1 MGYIEVG
8 RIVNTHALKGE
19 VKIKS
24 FSNMNRF
31 EKGNTLYLSD
41 NYIEVKVKSHRV
53 KDNIDYIILEGYE
66 DINLILPYKNK
77 SLYIKEEDLEELDE
91 NEYYIKD
98 LLDLK
103 VYNEDNKYIGVVKNV
118 TEYPAN
124 FMLEIEKEDKKI
136 ALVPFR
142 KEFVKEVSDKII
154 IHEIEGLIWK

>member
-8 RIVNTHALKGE
+8 KIVNTHALKGE

-31 EKGNTLYLSD
+31 DKGNTLYLSD

-53 KDNIDYIILEGYE
+53 KDNIDYIVLEGYE

-77 SLYIKEEDLEELDE
+77 SLYIKEEDLEELEE

-142 KEFVKEVSDKII
+142 KEFVIEVSDKII
-154 IHEIEGLIWK
+154 IHEIEGLI

>member
-1 MGYIEVG
+1 MEYIEVG
-8 RIVNTHALKGE
+8 KIVNTHALKGE

-24 FSNMNRF
+24 YTNNDRFSV
-31 EKGNTLYLSD
+31 GSTLYLSND
-41 NYIEVKVKSHRV
+41 YLEVKVKSHRV
-53 KDNIDYIILEGYE
+53 KDDFDYIVLEGYE

-77 SLYIKEEDLEELDE
+77 SLYIKDDQLEELEE

-98 LLDLK
+98 LINLK
-103 VYNEDNKYIGVVKNV
+103 VYNEDKKYIGIVKHV

-142 KEFVKEVSDKII
+142 KEFVLSVSDCIT
-154 IHEIEGLIWK
+154 IHEIEGLI

>member
-1 MGYIEVG
+1 MEYIEVG
-8 RIVNTHALKGE
+8 KIVNTHALKGE

-24 FSNMNRF
+24 YTNNDRFSV
-31 EKGNTLYLSD
+31 GSTLYLSND
-41 NYIEVKVKSHRV
+41 YIEVKVKSHRV
-53 KDNIDYIILEGYE
+53 KDDFDYIVLEGYE

-77 SLYIKEEDLEELDE
+77 NLYIKDDQLEELEE

-98 LLDLK
+98 LINLK
-103 VYNEDNKYIGVVKNV
+103 VYNEDKKYIGIVKHV

-142 KEFVKEVSDKII
+142 KEFVLSVSDCII
-154 IHEIEGLIWK
+154 IHEIEGLI